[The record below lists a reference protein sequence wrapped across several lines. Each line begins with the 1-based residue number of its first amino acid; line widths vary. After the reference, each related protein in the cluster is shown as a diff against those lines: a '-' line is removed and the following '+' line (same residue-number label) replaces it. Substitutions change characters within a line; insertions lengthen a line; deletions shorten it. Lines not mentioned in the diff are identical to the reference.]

1 MRRQSGRAHGNQDFE
16 HLVLPLLDA
25 LYRAARTLT
34 GDVDAAAELVQTA
47 CVKALDRFE
56 TFVPGTHGKAWMMK
70 IMRNAWIDQI
80 RHRQVAG
87 PEIPLDEERLE
98 AAPVIETGETDFVQ
112 ILERFSDERVIDALM
127 ELKEPQ
133 RMALFLNDVE
143 GLSQEEVAEV
153 LNVAVG
159 TVKSRVSRA
168 RAILRDKLENHA
180 REMGYLERRPCRT

>member
-1 MRRQSGRAHGNQDFE
+1 M
-16 HLVLPLLDA
+16 LDA

-34 GDVDAAAELVQTA
+34 GDVDAAAELVQTT

-56 TFVPGTHGKAWMMK
+56 TFGQGTHGKAWMMK

-80 RHRQVAG
+80 RRRRVAG
-87 PEIPLDEERLE
+87 PAIPLDEERLE
-98 AAPVIETGETDFVQ
+98 AAPVVETGETDFVQ

-133 RMALFLNDVE
+133 RMALFLTDVE

-168 RAILRDKLENHA
+168 RAILRDKLANHA
-180 REMGYLERRPCRT
+180 REMGYLERRSCRT